1 MTTVIARSPPAAPNS
16 GCGKFQDPATTAD
29 GARRATV
36 ALTRLRTLWLNTG
49 TLCNLACA
57 NCYIESSPRNDRLA
71 YLSRAEARS
80 YLDEIAALELGTEE
94 IGFTGGEPFM
104 NPHFLGMLAD
114 SLEAGHRALVLTN
127 AMRPMM
133 KRAEALLALRR
144 RHGER
149 LVLRVSVDHYRPDL
163 HEQERGRRSWAQA
176 LDGLRWL
183 SGQGFLLRVAGRRR
197 WGDEEQTL
205 RDGFAALFAAEGI
218 AVDAQSRAELVL
230 FPEMDLAAETP
241 EITTACW
248 KLLGVSPADVM
259 CASSRMVVKHR
270 GAPAPHVV
278 SCTLLPYEAGFALGP
293 RLADALGP
301 VALNHPHCSRFCVLG
316 GGSCSS

>member
-1 MTTVIARSPPAAPNS
+1 MTTVIARSPPAASDRSP
-16 GCGKFQDPATTAD
+16 GKFADPATTAD

-36 ALTRLRTLWLNTG
+36 ALGRLSTLWLNTG
-49 TLCNLACA
+49 TVCNLACA

-80 YLDEIAALELGTEE
+80 YLDEIAALQLGTEE

-104 NPHFLGMLAD
+104 NPDFLGMLAD
-114 SLEAGHRALVLTN
+114 SLEAEHRALVLTN

-133 KRAEALLALRR
+133 KCADALLALRR

-149 LVLRVSVDHYRPDL
+149 LVLRVSLDHYRPDL
-163 HEQERGRRSWAQA
+163 HEQERGQRSWAPA
-176 LDGLRWL
+176 LQGLRWL
-183 SGQGFLLRVAGRRR
+183 SRRGFALRVAGRRR
-197 WGDEEQTL
+197 WGDKEQAL
-205 RDGFAALFAAEGI
+205 RDGFAALFAAEDI
-218 AVDAQSRAELVL
+218 AVDAQSPAELVL
-230 FPEMDLAAETP
+230 FPEMDLGVQTP
-241 EITTACW
+241 EITTDCW
-248 KLLGVSPADVM
+248 DLLGVSPADVM

-278 SCTLLPYEAGFALGP
+278 SCTLLPYEQGFALGP
-293 RLADALGP
+293 RLADALAP

-316 GGSCSS
+316 GGNCSS